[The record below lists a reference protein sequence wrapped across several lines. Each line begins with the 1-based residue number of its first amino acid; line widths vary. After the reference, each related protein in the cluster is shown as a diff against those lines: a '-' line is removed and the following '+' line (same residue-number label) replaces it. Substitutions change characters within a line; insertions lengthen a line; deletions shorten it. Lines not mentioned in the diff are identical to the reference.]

1 MHNVVSVAVLI
12 RIFRDKDKPATY
24 SVIERKP
31 QSRQILDRASG
42 WSVSALSHA
51 TVEVASDFMIG

>member
-1 MHNVVSVAVLI
+1 VLI